1 MMTPH
6 EFRAGQLDPAAAAA
20 LTEMSRLLGGL
31 SRMEARPPLSVVRQ
45 GFTGQP
51 LLFLDPQ
58 AIPDGIDKAVTD
70 VCLVPDAYGAVVGI
84 ALFYEYADGRGRC
97 VVRGFCE
104 DCAEADVPPSPP
116 APCVTVSGTVKLQ
129 PEDAGTYTG
138 LYLTAYGAFFS
149 AVTTGAYTLDLTFSG
164 AGLGFTCDVPP
175 AEAPRSVYY
184 STDAGASWTLATDI
198 GLPSDGFMFDLPA
211 TCEPAEV
218 LWELW
223 ADGYEPAV
231 INPPVGEEEPPPP

>member
-1 MMTPH
+1 MTPYT
-6 EFRAGQLDPAAAAA
+6 FRPGMLSVEAAAA
-20 LTEMSRLLGGL
+20 LNAMA
-31 SRMEARPPLSVVRQ
+31 RMADGQTQIRVLPPLSIVRQ
-45 GFTGQP
+45 GFNRQP
-51 LLFLDPQ
+51 VIYLDPQ
-58 AIPDGIDKAVTD
+58 AIPDGIDKAVAD

-104 DCAEADVPPSPP
+104 DCGEADVPPSPP

-164 AGLGFTCDVPP
+164 AGLGFTCAVPV

-184 STDAGASWTLATDI
+184 SLDAGASWTLATDI
-198 GLPSDGFMFDLPA
+198 GLSSDGFMFDLPA